1 MVEVDLNALHAKG
14 QQMLRQYQANQF
26 TTGALESIAFDNTTA
41 PTPNTG
47 MNQYNLDE
55 AIRKMS
61 QEALKDYDMRSGF
74 PVAPVVPTVPSGP
87 SGPGNPSGPSN
98 PSGTPNLNTTPNPQ
112 SPRNPNDSQRDEYL
126 EYMKEKG
133 MRSAE
138 GAMRGFFGQFFGA
151 EAGSALAQWAI
162 SQIAL
167 GYDADTII
175 MQMRFGSST
184 VATTDAMY
192 VPKEIRDLYDKRF
205 PAMALRD
212 ENDAPLSE
220 AQYVQQESGLRAII
234 DKTGLGAYVTA
245 QEALGKD
252 PITTLIANNVSVAEF
267 AGRAEEAE
275 DMYYNSNP
283 ETVAMLKRDYKWDKA
298 DFMAAM
304 VDPTFMAT
312 SSLAEAKRA
321 YNASKLTGM
330 SQRVL
335 GTTSFD
341 KDLSRSLLN
350 QNVQERE
357 VAAQL
362 GQFAGLAGST
372 ISSDAMT
379 GTELG
384 EGIWGSGKARADL
397 RRENEKRRSQFSG
410 TTGSMINAAGNTS
423 LGSVYTT

>member
-26 TTGALESIAFDNTTA
+26 TTGALESMAFDNTTA

-55 AIRKMS
+55 AIRRMS

-74 PVAPVVPTVPSGP
+74 PVAPVVPTVPV
-87 SGPGNPSGPSN
+87 PSGPSN
-98 PSGTPNLNTTPNPQ
+98 PENDFFIDIPDGDLVPPNPQ

-234 DKTGLGAYVTA
+234 DK
-245 QEALGKD
+245 
-252 PITTLIANNVSVAEF
+252 
-267 AGRAEEAE
+267 
-275 DMYYNSNP
+275 
-283 ETVAMLKRDYKWDKA
+283 
-298 DFMAAM
+298 
-304 VDPTFMAT
+304 
-312 SSLAEAKRA
+312 
-321 YNASKLTGM
+321 KL
-330 SQRVL
+330 
-335 GTTSFD
+335 
-341 KDLSRSLLN
+341 
-350 QNVQERE
+350 
-357 VAAQL
+357 
-362 GQFAGLAGST
+362 
-372 ISSDAMT
+372 
-379 GTELG
+379 
-384 EGIWGSGKARADL
+384 
-397 RRENEKRRSQFSG
+397 
-410 TTGSMINAAGNTS
+410 
-423 LGSVYTT
+423 